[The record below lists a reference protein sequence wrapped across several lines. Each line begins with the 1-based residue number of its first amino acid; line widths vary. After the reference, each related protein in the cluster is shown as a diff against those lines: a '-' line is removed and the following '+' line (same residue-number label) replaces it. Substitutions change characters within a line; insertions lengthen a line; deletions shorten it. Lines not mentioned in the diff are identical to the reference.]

1 MVSRRVMVPLLAIG
15 LLVPAEVSAKREKV
29 ARVVPPKKTR
39 KERIAAREAK
49 DWSEAGTRRGAIEFT
64 LGGVA
69 VALFGVLIGR
79 GAWEVVEG
87 RELERDCAN
96 GTAMDLQCDFANP
109 SRGHYVAA
117 GLSFGFAVPMAI
129 AAGFL
134 FAHGARINRDY
145 KAWQVEQR
153 RVTLMP
159 SASRRSGG
167 LTLQL
172 RF

>member
-1 MVSRRVMVPLLAIG
+1 MLSRVILAMAIV
-15 LLVPAEVSAKREKV
+15 LAMPTEAFAKREKV
-29 ARVVPPKKTR
+29 QRVVPPKKTR

-49 DWSEAGTRRGAIEFT
+49 DWSEAGSRRGAIEFT

-79 GAWEVVEG
+79 GAWEIAEG
-87 RELERDCAN
+87 RELERGCAD

-129 AAGFL
+129 ASGFL

-145 KAWQVEQR
+145 KAWQLEQR

-167 LTLQL
+167 LTLRV